1 MKERGFFGFTTIR
14 SPCAWL
20 TGILFALGLGVAF
33 AQEGGGRPLPGPQGA
48 EEGEYRRQLW
58 FVPSQDTAVLMRTI
72 VFRPAGHGPF
82 PLVVINHGSVQNAAE
97 RRTFVQPVFAAAS
110 EFFVQRGF
118 AVAVPQR
125 PGHGETGGPYLEN
138 QGSPCERADYRKAGL
153 AVADSIEAAIAY
165 MTRQSFVKRDGIV
178 VVGQSAGGWGA
189 LALASRN
196 PRQVKAIINFAGG
209 RGGRVNDR
217 PHNNCAPERLV
228 QAAGTFGAT
237 AHVPVLSIYT
247 ENDSYFAPA
256 LSHQIADVYRK
267 AGGRMDFRL
276 LPPFSEDGH
285 SLLGARNGV
294 AVWGPIV
301 DAFLKTVK

>member
-1 MKERGFFGFTTIR
+1 MKEQGFFGFTTMEGLL
-14 SPCAWL
+14 AGL
-20 TGILFALGLGVAF
+20 TGTLLALGLGVAV
-33 AQEGGGRPLPGPQGA
+33 AQEGGGRPSPGPQGP
-48 EEGEYRRQLW
+48 EEGQYRRQLW
-58 FVPSQDTAVLMRTI
+58 LVPSQDTTVLMRTT

-97 RRTFVQPVFAAAS
+97 RRKFVQPVFAAAA

-125 PGHGETGGPYLEN
+125 PGHGETGGPYLEH

-165 MTRQSFVKRDGIV
+165 MTRQPFVKREGVV
-178 VVGQSAGGWGA
+178 VVGQSAGGWGT

-196 PRQVKAIINFAGG
+196 PPHVKAIVNFAGG

-217 PHNNCAPERLV
+217 PNTNCAPERLIE
-228 QAAGTFGAT
+228 AAGAFGAT
-237 AHVPVLSIYT
+237 ARVPVLSIYT
-247 ENDSYFAPA
+247 ENDSYFAPP
-256 LSHQIADVYRK
+256 LSRQIADAYRK
-267 AGGRMDFRL
+267 AGGNMDFHL
-276 LPPFSEDGH
+276 LPAFGQDGH
-285 SLLGARNGV
+285 RLLGARDGV

-301 DAFLKTVK
+301 DGFLKTLK

>member
-1 MKERGFFGFTTIR
+1 MKEQDFSGFTIVR
-14 SPCAWL
+14 YLLAGL
-20 TGILFALGLGVAF
+20 TGTLFALGLGVAV
-33 AQEGGGRPLPGPQGA
+33 AQEGGGRPLPGPQGPEA
-48 EEGEYRRQLW
+48 GPYRQQLW
-58 FVPSQDTAVLMRTI
+58 LVPSRDTAVLMRTM
-72 VFRPAGHGPF
+72 VFRPASGGPF

-97 RRTFVQPVFAAAS
+97 RRKFTQPVFAAAS

-125 PGHGETGGPYLEN
+125 PGHGETGGPYLEH

-165 MTRQSFVKRDGIV
+165 MTRQPFVKRDGVI

-196 PRQVKAIINFAGG
+196 PPQVKAIVNFAGG

-217 PHNNCAPERLV
+217 PNTNCAPERLIE
-228 QAAGTFGAT
+228 AAGAFGAT
-237 AHVPVLSIYT
+237 ARLPVLSIYT
-247 ENDSYFAPA
+247 ENDSYFPPL
-256 LSHQIADVYRK
+256 LSRQIADAYRK
-267 AGGRMDFRL
+267 AGGNMDFRL
-276 LPPFSEDGH
+276 LPAFGEDGH
-285 SLLGARNGV
+285 RLLGAREGV

-301 DAFLKTVK
+301 DGFLKTLK